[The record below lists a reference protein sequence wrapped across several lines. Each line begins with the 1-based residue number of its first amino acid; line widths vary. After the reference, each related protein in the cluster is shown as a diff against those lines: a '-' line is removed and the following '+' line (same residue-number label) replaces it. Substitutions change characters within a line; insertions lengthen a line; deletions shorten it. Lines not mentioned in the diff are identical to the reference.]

1 MDKKEQTR
9 ERVKRYRERQKSVT
23 SVVENVTLS
32 PDSVTEGMDSVT
44 QDVTLPPIMY
54 ALVTKK
60 KKLQD
65 ICKALE
71 HRNLQSRLYF
81 GCGDFSIPFDIIED
95 LLEATRKG
103 GER

>member
-23 SVVENVTLS
+23 LGV
-32 PDSVTEGMDSVT
+32 DSVTLDVT
-44 QDVTLPPIMY
+44 QYPPIVY
-54 ALVTKK
+54 ALADPIKR

-71 HRNLQSRLYF
+71 HRNLQSRLYY
-81 GCGDFSIPFDIIED
+81 GCGDFSISFDVIED
-95 LLEATRKG
+95 LLEATK
-103 GER
+103 

>member
-1 MDKKEQTR
+1 MDKKQQTKK
-9 ERVKRYRERQKSVT
+9 RVRRYRERQKSVT
-23 SVVENVTLS
+23 NVVENVTQS
-32 PDSVTEGMDSVT
+32 PTESVSSVT

-54 ALVTKK
+54 ALADPVKK

-81 GCGDFSIPFDIIED
+81 GCGDFSISFDIIED
-95 LLEATRKG
+95 LLEATK
-103 GER
+103 